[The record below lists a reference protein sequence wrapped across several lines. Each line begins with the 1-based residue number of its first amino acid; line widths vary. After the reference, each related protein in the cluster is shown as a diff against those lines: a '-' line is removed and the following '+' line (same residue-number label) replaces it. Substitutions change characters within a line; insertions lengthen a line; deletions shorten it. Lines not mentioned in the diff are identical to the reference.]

1 MEEKEQKMN
10 FFKRFYMSI
19 FKLEDFP
26 KIFAEKVSKSVGY
39 FAVLILI
46 TVLILNFFNIMQFSK
61 MFKKGFEFIK
71 TLPDF
76 KYENGA
82 LPDNLYASG
91 FDEEYNVF
99 FIMDTSKDF
108 KEVKEVTDF
117 ADKEYGNNYL
127 DADVSILSY
136 KTEMFVNY
144 YGTQML
150 INYND
155 VLTEQNITEF
165 ELKELIK
172 DVEDFGLNNINIVY
186 YLYFTVFEF
195 IALFTSLLLDAI
207 MLAIFASIAALMICR
222 VDLKFKQGLVM
233 ACHVMTLPIVIT
245 LIYNLANILTGFYME
260 YFSYMI
266 LIIEYIYV
274 VAVIFML
281 KSDKQKMEEELAKVE
296 AARKEVASEIAKENV
311 EENEIVTTLDEN
323 ENTEKNDTENQIESN
338 IETDTE
344 NKNEVEKQEEK
355 IEENK
360 DSTDENNND
369 LDEEDKKV

>member
-19 FKLEDFP
+19 FKLEEFP
-26 KIFAEKVSKSVGY
+26 KLFTEKVSKAIGY

-61 MFKKGFEFIK
+61 MFEKGFEFIK
-71 TLPDF
+71 TLPNF
-76 KYENGA
+76 KYENGT

-99 FIMDTSKDF
+99 FVMDTSKDF

-150 INYND
+150 INYNEI
-155 VLTEQNITEF
+155 LTEQNITEF
-165 ELKELIK
+165 ELNELIK
-172 DVEDFGLNNINIVY
+172 DVEEFGLNNINIVY

-195 IALFTSLLLDAI
+195 IALFASLLLDAI
-207 MLAIFASIAALMICR
+207 MLAIFASIASLMICR

-233 ACHVMTLPIVIT
+233 ACHAMTLPIVIT

-266 LIIEYIYV
+266 LLIEYIYV

-281 KSDKQKMEEELAKVE
+281 KSDKQKMEEELAKIE
-296 AARKEVASEIAKENV
+296 ETRKEVAAKIA
-311 EENEIVTTLDEN
+311 EENEVVTTLDEN
-323 ENTEKNDTENQIESN
+323 EMTEKNDTENQIESN
-338 IETDTE
+338 IETDIE
-344 NKNEVEKQEEK
+344 NKNEEEKQELI
-355 IEENK
+355 IEDNN
-360 DSTDENNND
+360 DSADESDND

>member
-1 MEEKEQKMN
+1 MN
-10 FFKRFYMSI
+10 KKKSI
-19 FKLEDFP
+19 SWTGSD
-26 KIFAEKVSKSVGY
+26 
-39 FAVLILI
+39 
-46 TVLILNFFNIMQFSK
+46 
-61 MFKKGFEFIK
+61 
-71 TLPDF
+71 
-76 KYENGA
+76 
-82 LPDNLYASG
+82 G

-108 KEVKEVTDF
+108 KEVKDVTDF

-311 EENEIVTTLDEN
+311 EENEIVTKLDEN

-355 IEENK
+355 IEENR

>member
-26 KIFAEKVSKSVGY
+26 KIFTEKVSKSIGY
-39 FAVLILI
+39 LAVLILI

-61 MFKKGFEFIK
+61 MFEKGFKFIK

-76 KYENGA
+76 KYENGT

-136 KTEMFVNY
+136 KKEMFVNY

-150 INYND
+150 IKYND

-165 ELKELIK
+165 ELKELIE
-172 DVEDFGLNNINIVY
+172 DIEDFGLNNINIVY
-186 YLYFTVFEF
+186 YLYLTVFEF
-195 IALFTSLLLDAI
+195 IALFTSILLDAI

-222 VDLKFKQGLVM
+222 VDLKFKQGFVM

-296 AARKEVASEIAKENV
+296 EARKEVASEIAKENI

-323 ENTEKNDTENQIESN
+323 ENIEKNDRENQIESN

>member
-19 FKLEDFP
+19 FKLEEFP
-26 KIFAEKVSKSVGY
+26 KLFTEKVSKSVRY

-61 MFKKGFEFIK
+61 MFEKGFEFIK
-71 TLPDF
+71 TLPNF
-76 KYENGA
+76 KYENGT

-99 FIMDTSKDF
+99 FVMDTSKDF

-150 INYND
+150 INYNEI
-155 VLTEQNITEF
+155 LTEQNITEF
-165 ELKELIK
+165 ELNELIK
-172 DVEDFGLNNINIVY
+172 DVEEFGLNNINIVY

-195 IALFTSLLLDAI
+195 IALFASLLLDAI
-207 MLAIFASIAALMICR
+207 MLAIFASIASLMICR

-233 ACHVMTLPIVIT
+233 ACHAMTLPIVIT

-266 LIIEYIYV
+266 LLIEYIYV

-281 KSDKQKMEEELAKVE
+281 KSDKQKMEEELAKIE
-296 AARKEVASEIAKENV
+296 ETRKEVAAKIA
-311 EENEIVTTLDEN
+311 EENEVVTTLDEN
-323 ENTEKNDTENQIESN
+323 EMTEKNDTENQIESN
-338 IETDTE
+338 IETDIE
-344 NKNEVEKQEEK
+344 NKNEEEKQEVI
-355 IEENK
+355 IEDNN
-360 DSTDENNND
+360 DSADESDND